1 MKNKEIAE
9 LSTEDLLTKCSELRS
24 ELIKLNVSVSTK
36 TSLKNPGQIKSTKK
50 TIAKILTELNARK
63 HKKALAKE
71 AKTEKQNTTQKN
83 KRKEVS
89 K

>member
-9 LSTEDLLTKCSELRS
+9 LSTDDLHTKCGELRS

-36 TSLKNPGQIKSTKK
+36 TSLKNPGQIKSSKK
-50 TIAKILTELNARK
+50 TIAKILTEINARK
-63 HKKALAKE
+63 HKKALAK
-71 AKTEKQNTTQKN
+71 AEKANIAQKN